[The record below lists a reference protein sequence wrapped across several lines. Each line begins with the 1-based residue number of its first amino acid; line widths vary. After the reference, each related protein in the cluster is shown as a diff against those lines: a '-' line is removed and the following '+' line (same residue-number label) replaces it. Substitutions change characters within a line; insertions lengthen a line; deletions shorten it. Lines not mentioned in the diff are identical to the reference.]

1 MRLFIAINFSDE
13 IKEFLGKLVRALR
26 QIPADLKWV
35 SEENLHLT
43 LQFLGEVAPERVDSI
58 SEGIQK
64 AAAGS
69 KPFMLSL
76 TGVGV
81 FPSVERPRV
90 LWVGVNGDVASL
102 TSLQKKVQREMGLL
116 GFAPDKK
123 KFSAHLTLARARTPR
138 GFTAVMAKARE
149 FAGKGAFGTARVGS
163 IELMQSELLPG
174 GPRYSVL
181 SRAIMS

>member
-13 IKEFLGKLVRALR
+13 IKELLGKLMRALR

-35 SEENLHLT
+35 AEENLHLT
-43 LQFLGEVAPERVDSI
+43 LQFLGEVAPERIGAI
-58 SEGIQK
+58 SEGIEK

-76 TGVGV
+76 AGVGV

-90 LWVGVNGDVASL
+90 LWVGVDGEVASL
-102 TSLQKKVQREMGLL
+102 IGLQRKVQKEMGLL
-116 GFAPDKK
+116 GFASDKK
-123 KFSAHLTLARARTPR
+123 KFSAHLTLARARTPQ
-138 GFTAVMAKARE
+138 GFTAVMAKAQE
-149 FAGKGAFGTARVGS
+149 FANKGAFGTARVGS

-181 SRAIMS
+181 FRAILS